1 MRYDSPTPTS
11 EDDKMKHLVCIV
23 EGCGLE
29 GIGGELGHYM
39 IAKNDQ
45 DRSGDVEI
53 TSRHALPYI
62 METLG
67 DGMYQGYGSSAIYK
81 QYPIRKRL
89 VRAFFK
95 YAHHDCKLSR
105 NAAKSWAR
113 AMADGY
119 FFRDG
124 QAISEMIQTIMIDYD
139 GDFGQES
146 FDSYVADEI
155 SYW

>member
-1 MRYDSPTPTS
+1 
-11 EDDKMKHLVCIV
+11 MKHLICIV
-23 EGCGLE
+23 EGNGLS

-39 IAKNDQ
+39 IGKDFRAGKKKDS
-45 DRSGDVEI
+45 DGDIEI
-53 TSRHALPYI
+53 SSRHVMPYI
-62 METLG
+62 MENLG
-67 DGMYQGYGSSAIYK
+67 DGMYQGYGSNAVYK
-81 QYPIRKRL
+81 HIPIRKRL

-105 NAAKSWAR
+105 NAAKSWAS

-124 QAISEMIQTIMIDYD
+124 QAISEMIQTIMIDYE

-146 FDSYVADEI
+146 FESYVAEDI
-155 SYW
+155 SCW